1 MTARHRDKLAAM
13 SRAVF
18 LSATL
23 LLSTSLT
30 ACALE
35 EPQDVSPLDADLE
48 AAPLSEEPS
57 ELRAAANPISCP
69 WFPHTEFHRMAPGD
83 EMICP
88 TWFFG
93 TTTINLMNE
102 SGGTLL
108 VNLQAGAWSQLVYVP
123 RQATQ
128 PIVRIFAGLGVK
140 ISYLAPQGVVLKVR
154 VY

>member
-1 MTARHRDKLAAM
+1 MRAGSLAATFM
-13 SRAVF
+13 
-18 LSATL
+18 
-23 LLSTSLT
+23 LSTALT

-35 EPQDVSPLDADLE
+35 EADETTLSVEDVAR
-48 AAPLSEEPS
+48 SEQPS
-57 ELRAAANPISCP
+57 ETVAANPVSCP
-69 WFPHTEFHRMAPGD
+69 WFPHTDFHRMAPGD

-102 SGGTLL
+102 SGGTIL

-128 PIVRIFAGLGVK
+128 PIVRIFAGVGVK
-140 ISYLAPQGVVLKVR
+140 ISHLAPQGVVLKVK